1 MCEVPKE
8 FTEPSS
14 PTSSHPGDHSYGPPL
29 PQRNWLQTCVEGDV
43 SRADN
48 LELQTRQECSP
59 LGVGEG
65 GQGQRKG
72 VRGTPWVREEW
83 IFLAWGQGASRVT
96 PLRVQKAGRVDGR
109 GVLRRHGRE
118 AAEARKVGVPGGR

>member
-1 MCEVPKE
+1 MCEVPEE

-14 PTSSHPGDHSYGPPL
+14 PTASHPGGHPYEPPL
-29 PQRNWLQTCVEGDV
+29 PQRHWLQTCVEGDV

-65 GQGQRKG
+65 GQGQRNG
-72 VRGTPWVREEW
+72 VRGDT
-83 IFLAWGQGASRVT
+83 L
-96 PLRVQKAGRVDGR
+96 GR
-109 GVLRRHGRE
+109 GG
-118 AAEARKVGVPGGR
+118 VGLPGMGTGS

>member
-14 PTSSHPGDHSYGPPL
+14 PTSSHPGDPLRHRPL
-29 PQRNWLQTCVEGDV
+29 PQTHWLPTCVEGDV
-43 SRADN
+43 SRADD
-48 LELQTRQECSP
+48 LELQTRQERSP

-72 VRGTPWVREEW
+72 VRGDT
-83 IFLAWGQGASRVT
+83 LGQG
-96 PLRVQKAGRVDGR
+96 GVDLPSMGT
-109 GVLRRHGRE
+109 GS
-118 AAEARKVGVPGGR
+118 